1 MTRARLPRP
10 LFRLLGFPVYV
21 PLSAWLGI
29 ALVAAINSDAFAA
42 YGGTLPTI
50 AYAVGLYLT
59 VLVHELAHAM
69 AARRTGHEVLAITLG
84 ILGGATIYDE
94 ERNPNPKHEFGTA
107 LVGPLASIA
116 LGVVLDGAAGTPE
129 GAVSAVIAALGF
141 INIALGIMNLLPAA
155 PLDGGHV
162 LEAFVWRITGS
173 RRTGMRVT
181 AGVGWL
187 LGALLF
193 ITGWWNGGV
202 PLLVFLGALF
212 TFEAGMLWQR
222 SRIVG

>member
-1 MTRARLPRP
+1 MARARSPRP

-29 ALVAAINSDAFAA
+29 ALVATINASAFAV

-94 ERNPNPKHEFGTA
+94 EQDPNPKHELGTA
-107 LVGPLASIA
+107 LVGPVASIA
-116 LGVVLDGAAGTPE
+116 LGVVLDGAAGSPQ
-129 GAVSAVIAALGF
+129 GAVGAVIAALGF
-141 INIALGIMNLLPAA
+141 MNIALGFMNLLPAA

-181 AGVGWL
+181 AGVGYL

-193 ITGWWNGGV
+193 TIGWWNGGV
-202 PLLVFLGALF
+202 ALLVFLGALF
-212 TFEAGMLWQR
+212 TFESGALWQR
-222 SRIVG
+222 SRLVG

>member
-10 LFRLLGFPVYV
+10 LIRLLGLPVYV